1 MTTLKPKP
9 KQLRG
14 TVVLSNHPP
23 DLHLLCS
30 TFILQAAITI

>member
-14 TVVLSNHPP
+14 TVVLSNHP
-23 DLHLLCS
+23 DLHLLLLK
-30 TFILQAAITI
+30 TILLDS

>member
-23 DLHLLCS
+23 DLHLLLLK
-30 TFILQAAITI
+30 TILLDS